1 MQYTIESHVSRRK
14 CGDVTIWTHLATHDR
29 SEYIAFPFKCIVCR
43 KFRFFFFWNFFFS
56 RIQFCRQDKFSKS
69 IKCMQRMC
77 VRAMLVHSRCA
88 EPARVLNRH
97 FCSSNDCHSLRSFE
111 HLWTYFYRLP
121 NESWTH
127 MLHSCTRV
135 SVFRWAMT
143 NEWMNFFTKLFTVS
157 FVPSFLRSLC
167 SAVSICNNLSINAAR
182 SLVPKSKWKS
192 FIFSIIYTQR
202 RNSKMNENERENEKS
217 SD

>member
-121 NESWTH
+121 NELLNSYAAFVHTCFGLSMCNDKW
-127 MLHSCTRV
+127 MNEFLHKIVYSQLC
-135 SVFRWAMT
+135 SVF
-143 NEWMNFFTKLFTVS
+143 S
-157 FVPSFLRSLC
+157 
-167 SAVSICNNLSINAAR
+167 
-182 SLVPKSKWKS
+182 S
-192 FIFSIIYTQR
+192 FIMQCSEHMQQFINQCRALSR
-202 RNSKMNENERENEKS
+202 SKI
-217 SD
+217 